1 MSRGKSKRKE
11 VKKMTREEIEKRMKE
26 VETMMFYLAMKDY
39 WTTKDFERNDKL
51 KEEFSNLEKQLENF

>member
-1 MSRGKSKRKE
+1 LSRGKSKRKE

>member
-1 MSRGKSKRKE
+1 LSREKSKRKE
-11 VKKMTREEIEKRMKE
+11 VKKMTREEVEKRMKE

-51 KEEFSNLEKQLENF
+51 KEELSNLEKQLENF

>member
-1 MSRGKSKRKE
+1 LSKGKSKRKE
-11 VKKMTREEIEKRMKE
+11 VKKMTREEVEKRMKE

-51 KEEFSNLEKQLENF
+51 KEELSNLEKQLENF